1 MDIVV
6 VNGSQRASHDSE
18 ALAET
23 GHSSDA
29 VLGELAAVA
38 GGQPKLIIG
47 DVHVDS
53 NLIPCLL
60 HGN

>member
-6 VNGSQRASHDSE
+6 VNGFQRASHDSE

-38 GGQPKLIIG
+38 GGQRKLIIG
-47 DVHVDS
+47 DVLTVF
-53 NLIPCLL
+53 P
-60 HGN
+60 